1 VQSFGATQDTAALA
15 LDPQDPETVW
25 AAAVGLFRSVDG
37 GRTWRSSGF
46 EGSTVHAVVLD
57 PSVPTHVYVG
67 TENGAFKSTDAGASW
82 HALRGPV
89 DGVDVLALA
98 IDPEDPKNVFASTE
112 SGVFVSADGGD
123 HWRSLGRGLPV
134 RGYDALAIDP
144 AASIVYVGAFGGGIF
159 EVRLD

>member
-1 VQSFGATQDTAALA
+1 
-15 LDPQDPETVW
+15 
-25 AAAVGLFRSVDG
+25 
-37 GRTWRSSGF
+37 
-46 EGSTVHAVVLD
+46 
-57 PSVPTHVYVG
+57 
-67 TENGAFKSTDAGASW
+67 
-82 HALRGPV
+82 
-89 DGVDVLALA
+89 VDVLALA

-144 AASIVYVGAFGGGIF
+144 AASMVYVGAFGGGIF